1 MMQLPDST
9 IAGAPVSMSA
19 GDIFTDTPKESLP
32 FSTVRQE
39 AVIGHALLNERF
51 FLQAIT
57 RIDPSW
63 FHEPLSQTVWTTIK
77 LFHTEHKQRP
87 SKEDVYEHPNIQQ
100 ETQQRKGQLQTKINT
115 CIAHAATYSLEALV
129 SEMTDWLKS
138 RIYQEGVYKSRDL
151 YNRKQCKESYA
162 ALDKTAL
169 DLKDATFESEVTYD
183 FEDLDE
189 ILEKREQ
196 NVEGALTWGLEQFD
210 RLLLPEGKGGS
221 LLPAT
226 TTTLI
231 GPVNAGKTTVMMT
244 VGCAN
249 LKAGKK
255 VLYIPHEGHETE
267 LRAKWLCCM
276 LNVNLAW
283 LNGWR
288 PFLKKKDLTSDQ
300 AKVVA
305 FIKQGQAWLK
315 NLTFMPMIKQG
326 LEVER
331 VFEAIRRKN
340 DEVATRD
347 RDGVGFHLVIDD
359 YPAKLSTEQARGGK
373 LETRHRIE
381 WIYAGMNRLAEE
393 IGYHHLNGAQV
404 NREGNKIN
412 KGFKGYEKR
421 LLEMEDFN
429 EAFGPMADTATV
441 ITLNRDPIAEAQDR
455 VTMHCAKSRT
465 SSKGWSVVC
474 RSRYG
479 NSVSH
484 SETMGCTWYKGSA
497 LGTER
502 LNQLID
508 TFRNTQIPYD
518 EEL

>member
-1 MMQLPDST
+1 MRE
-9 IAGAPVSMSA
+9 G
-19 GDIFTDTPKESLP
+19 GDIFKDAPKDDLP
-32 FSTVRQE
+32 FSAVRQE
-39 AVIGHALLNERF
+39 AVIGHALLNDRF

-57 RIDPSW
+57 RIEPSW
-63 FHEPLSQTVWTTIK
+63 FVDSLSQKVWTTIK
-77 LFHTEHKQRP
+77 LFYAQHKERP
-87 SKEDVYEHPNIQQ
+87 SQQDVYEHPEIQQ
-100 ETQQRKGQLQTKINT
+100 ETQERKGKLLTRINT
-115 CIAHAATYSLEALV
+115 CIANAGTYSLDALV

-151 YNRKQCKESYA
+151 YNRKQCSEAYA
-162 ALDKTAL
+162 VMEKTTR
-169 DLKDATFESEVTYD
+169 DVKDASFQSEIVYD
-183 FEDLDE
+183 FEDLDA
-189 ILEKREQ
+189 ILEQRTK
-196 NVEGALTWGLEQFD
+196 NVENALSWGITQFNK
-210 RLLLPEGKGGS
+210 LLLPEGNGVGC

-249 LKAGKK
+249 LRAGKK
-255 VLYIPHEGHETE
+255 VLYIPHEGQETE

-288 PFLKKKDLTSDQ
+288 PFLKKTDLTPDQ

-305 FIKQGQAWLK
+305 YIKQGQAYLR
-315 NLTFMPMIKQG
+315 NLTFMPMIQQG
-326 LEVER
+326 LYVER
-331 VFEAIRRKN
+331 VFEAIRRKH

-347 RDGVGFHLVIDD
+347 RDGQGFHLVIDD
-359 YPAKLSTEQARGGK
+359 YPAKLDTEQARGGK
-373 LETRHRIE
+373 LETRHKIE
-381 WIYAGMNRLAEE
+381 HIYAGMNRLAEE
-393 IGYHHLNGAQV
+393 LGYHHLNGAQV

-412 KGFKGYEKR
+412 KGFKGHEKR

-484 SETMGCTWYKGSA
+484 SEALGCTWYRGSA
-497 LGTER
+497 VGTER

-508 TFRNTQIPYD
+508 TFRNAQIPFD
-518 EEL
+518 EDL